1 MVLPDGTRR
10 HGQDLHAAGRRR
22 RRCMHQRAEGAW
34 RASTSEMDL
43 IPAAVIEPISHHEDR
58 LPGHSHNPRLHS
70 DEMLIA
76 LSISSGLTNPL
87 AARLIEHVRR
97 PARLRR
103 ATSASSSR
111 RTDAKLYRTLG
122 INVVLRAQ
130 VRAAPLLPQVRQGLR
145 GGWPLAPRMVPPGQ
159 GSPAGPLPGRPPGSP
174 SRAPNCRPKNAPQKL
189 RRILGATICM
199 AKLVVAKTGTKPS
212 VPRPPCRQLAPS
224 SDARRTT
231 ST

>member
-1 MVLPDGTRR
+1 MCIRDRLQPAPALRR
-10 HGQDLHAAGRRR
+10 DADRALHQLGDRPAGRAP
-22 RRCMHQRAEGAW
+22 HRARG
-34 RASTSEMDL
+34 
-43 IPAAVIEPISHHEDR
+43 
-58 LPGHSHNPRLHS
+58 
-70 DEMLIA
+70 
-76 LSISSGLTNPL
+76 
-87 AARLIEHVRR
+87 R

-103 ATSASSSR
+103 VLQRHHIGDR
-111 RTDAKLYRTLG
+111 REALPHTRYQR
-122 INVVLRAQ
+122 VLRAE
-130 VRAAPLLPQVRQGLR
+130 VRAAPLLPQARQGLR